1 MSTMAATA
9 SITTERRRVLPR
21 IPARV
26 YLYLALYF
34 GTTWGVILTLARGV
48 VPGAPLLVAALA
60 AFTIVPL
67 LLILIRGG
75 FGRAPGKA
83 YRLFV
88 LRPFWY
94 TQLMLPLIAIAG
106 ITGVASGSIFGAGL
120 MFGRVLAGTV
130 AVALAVFFLAGYIG
144 SRRLVVRNV
153 TAGIANLPAGL
164 DGTRIVQL
172 SDLHIGP
179 HLPAARLERIVST
192 VRSLSP
198 DLIAVTGDLVDDHAE
213 DTERYADAL
222 GALDAPLG
230 VYVIAGNHDV
240 YAGWNDVAHR
250 LKKRLGSHV
259 LVNQSRTVTRG
270 GATLAIAGAGD
281 PAAGNDGANGG
292 VDIAAT
298 LEQVPAGVPVLAL
311 AHNPALWPA
320 LAQRGVTLTLSG
332 HTHWGQLAL
341 PKLGWSM
348 ASPFLEH
355 AMGGHEKG
363 NSLLYINPGT
373 GYWGLPFRLGAWSEI
388 TQVTLRA
395 APVSRIEVG
404 TVRDA

>member
-1 MSTMAATA
+1 MRSMAAPAIATKP
-9 SITTERRRVLPR
+9 RRNFPPVP
-21 IPARV
+21 PRV
-26 YLYLALYF
+26 YAWLALYF
-34 GTTWGVILTLARGV
+34 GITWGTILTLANGV

-75 FGRAPGKA
+75 FGRTPGKA

-94 TQLMLPLIAIAG
+94 MQLTLPLIAIAG
-106 ITGVASGSIFGAGL
+106 IAGVATGSIFGAGL
-120 MFGRVLAGTV
+120 LFGRVLAATV
-130 AVALAVFFLAGYIG
+130 AVALAVFLLAGYLG

-153 TAGIANLPAGL
+153 TADLANLPAGL

-192 VRSLSP
+192 VQSLSP

-259 LVNQSRTVTRG
+259 LVNQSRTVMRG
-270 GATLAIAGAGD
+270 GAALAIAGTGD
-281 PAAGNDGANGG
+281 PAAGNDAANGG
-292 VDIAAT
+292 VDIVAT

-320 LAQRGVTLTLSG
+320 LAQRGVSLTLSG

-341 PKLGWSM
+341 PKFGWSM

-355 AMGGHEKG
+355 AMGGHEAG

-388 TQVTLRA
+388 TMVTLRTA
-395 APVSRIEVG
+395 TESRIDVG
-404 TVRDA
+404 PVRDA